1 VLSFGIR
8 IWVGLPSSLGGE
20 KGGRR
25 MVLEEGGRQD
35 SDSRK
40 PLGIWSLGLML
51 CVGACQLGPCTA
63 LLDAWQPSK
72 GAPIHNDRHNQEKKV
87 ENQTCIL
94 DQQVQQIQF
103 SVNQRIGDKF
113 SKTCAHIYFQRDGIF
128 ILLNSV
134 HCSVQGNQPNKS
146 NINLEATIIEY
157 PSQRSFMSCKLLT
170 R

>member
-1 VLSFGIR
+1 MVDVAKIR
-8 IWVGLPSSLGGE
+8 TPRNHPCRTIRSLESGPHAVRWSVPVGSL
-20 KGGRR
+20 
-25 MVLEEGGRQD
+25 MT
-35 SDSRK
+35 
-40 PLGIWSLGLML
+40 W
-51 CVGACQLGPCTA
+51 GPCTA